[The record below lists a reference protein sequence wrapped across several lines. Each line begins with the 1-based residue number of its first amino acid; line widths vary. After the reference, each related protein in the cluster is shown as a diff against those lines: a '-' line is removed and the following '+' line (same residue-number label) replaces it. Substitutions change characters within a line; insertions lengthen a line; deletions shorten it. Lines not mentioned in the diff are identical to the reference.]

1 LTIFGVDIASG
12 SPNSRSMP
20 SYSLVILEGES
31 SSSYHMISRQ
41 KLIRLIRERQ
51 PEIVAMDNVHELA
64 SSRSELI
71 NLLRRLPPATKLVQV
86 TGGERPEALVRVA
99 RWNGITF
106 DRTKPLQ
113 EAEACARLAARGVG
127 AVLSAFEERTWIKVS
142 RRRSPGR
149 SC

>member
-1 LTIFGVDIASG
+1 
-12 SPNSRSMP
+12 
-20 SYSLVILEGES
+20 
-31 SSSYHMISRQ
+31 MISRQ

-51 PEIVAMDNVHELA
+51 PEIVAMDNVTSWLQTEVSSSPLA
-64 SSRSELI
+64 SASSI
-71 NLLRRLPPATKLVQV
+71 NKLVQV

-127 AVLSAFEERTWIKVS
+127 QSCLHLKRDMDKGESTALAGRGAGVRTATPV
-142 RRRSPGR
+142 RFTEP
-149 SC
+149 